1 MKRLLFL
8 LFTMHLGAFEQPYYS
23 SIEKLPQDIKEQMKQ
38 SGSWK
43 KGCPVALNDLR
54 YLTMSYFSTDK
65 IAIEG
70 EMVVHKEVAQE
81 VVEIFETLYTAGFMI
96 ERMNLIDDYNASD
109 EASMS
114 ANNTSAFNCRN
125 VPRTTRWSR
134 HSYGKAID
142 INPVWN
148 PFIDKG
154 VVYPKNAQKYS
165 NRELNTSGMIHK
177 NDVVYKAFIKRH
189 WEWGGN
195 WTKSMTDY
203 QHFFKR

>member
-1 MKRLLFL
+1 MKTLLFFL
-8 LFTMHLGAFEQPYYS
+8 LSLFLWAEQPYYY
-23 SIEKLPQDIKEQMKQ
+23 SIEKLPYDIKEQMKE

-43 KGCPVALNDLR
+43 KSCPVHLNDLR
-54 YLTMSYFSTDK
+54 YLTMSYFSMDE
-65 IAIEG
+65 IAREG
-70 EMVVHKEVAQE
+70 EMVVHKEVAEE
-81 VVEIFETLYTAGFMI
+81 VVEIFQELYESKFTI
-96 ERMNLIDDYNASD
+96 ESMHLIDDYNASD
-109 EASMS
+109 DLSMA

-154 VVYPKNAQKYS
+154 VVYPENAQKYK
-165 NRELNTSGMIHK
+165 NRKLHEQGMVHK
-177 NDVVYKAFIKRH
+177 NDSTYKTFILRD
-189 WEWGGN
+189 WEWGGD
-195 WTKSMTDY
+195 WTRTMQDY